1 MNGDHVAA
9 GKQGMKIVA
18 LVHAGA
24 LHRVA
29 IDEGVVADDVHPE
42 TGSGDARDVAADPA
56 DAHETER
63 LAGEVRRQPARRR
76 PSPAARLHFP
86 LQRLEVS
93 RKRKHQRDGAFGDRL
108 LRVFRHVDDRDAPA
122 PCRLDVDRV
131 DADAVLDDALQ
142 PWRAIDDLRGDLRV
156 AHQQQ
161 IGIAQFVREAVARC
175 RIGQNDE
182 INAGF
187 PEHAIDVRQLELA
200 IGAND
205 LRHAVRPRPRLP
217 SR

>member
-1 MNGDHVAA
+1 MHERRFVDDRAARYVDQYCVRLHAGEFAFADQVPGFRREHGVNGDHVAT

-24 LHRVA
+24 LHPVA

-63 LAGEVRRQPARRR
+63 LAGEVRRQPARSR

-131 DADAVLDDALQ
+131 DANAVLDDALQ
-142 PWRAIDDLRGDLRV
+142 PWRAIDDLR
-156 AHQQQ
+156 
-161 IGIAQFVREAVARC
+161 
-175 RIGQNDE
+175 
-182 INAGF
+182 
-187 PEHAIDVRQLELA
+187 
-200 IGAND
+200 
-205 LRHAVRPRPRLP
+205 
-217 SR
+217 